1 MNPQMDISR
10 TIMEILDD
18 NAQQVPEGFYLEVC
32 NQLKKLHMDINR
44 KPTGGIS
51 RSALEEYERQLN
63 NAADDL
69 HRKELEMR
77 ETQNRLNRQARELN
91 DLKAIVNKS
100 VRDYNKCVEKFKEDK
115 RKMEQLCE
123 EKFKEDKRKLEQL
136 EGRIQVREDCLKERE
151 KLMEDFED
159 NMTLAELQRT
169 LGIY

>member
-1 MNPQMDISR
+1 M
-10 TIMEILDD
+10 
-18 NAQQVPEGFYLEVC
+18 
-32 NQLKKLHMDINR
+32 
-44 KPTGGIS
+44 
-51 RSALEEYERQLN
+51 EEYERQLN